1 MKQSQTCPRNHAVL
15 FDLDEQRWRLS
26 PAFDVVPDT
35 EDDPQAL
42 VMQVSAGRRDITRD
56 AMLRDHTRFG
66 FATRQQAE
74 DYMDAL
80 LTRIAEAFAQV
91 APLLNGAVG
100 ARMAE
105 RLRTILGRLAQVQA

>member
-35 EDDPQAL
+35 EDDPQTL

-74 DYMDAL
+74 DYVDAL
-80 LTRIAEAFAQV
+80 LARIADAFAQV
-91 APLLNGAVG
+91 APLLNTALR

-105 RLRTILGRLAQVQA
+105 RLRVMLVRLA